1 MFNVTVLKIKDIV
14 KYLVGT
20 IILIGIIVY
29 TTRFFAYKPNEQ
41 KIEKKQEKVSI
52 TEILKIRSNTLK
64 KCLNKTIPVM
74 AELEKEKESKKT
86 TNNENKIFESFLE
99 TEISSI
105 KGMEETEKEKN
116 QTEDSN
122 GSDNKKNTSDENKS
136 DSNNSITEDEKIIL
150 ASNSGIKTEV
160 VTPNPIAENANVQ
173 YGNVKIKN
181 QTTYNLTEDILNPNI
196 KIDNKN
202 ILIFHTHSCESYT
215 PSEKYQYSQTGNYR
229 TTDKNYSVIRV
240 GNELEN
246 YLKQYNINVIHDTSY
261 HDYPSYTGSYTRSLQ
276 TVENILK
283 TNQSD
288 IIIDLHRDAVG
299 SRPDYA
305 PTVKIGEDYAAQ
317 IMFVIGTNEG
327 GLWHPNWQQ
336 NLKFAV
342 KVQQKAEEMYPG
354 LFKPIMLTKSRY
366 NQHTGKYANIME
378 IGSTGNTLDQCLNS
392 MKYLSA
398 VLNEILKWNFRDW
411 GIVTHP
417 SLISKIFL
425 KVSQYFFL
433 KMS

>member
-52 TEILKIRSNTLK
+52 TETLKIRSNTLK

-202 ILIFHTHSCESYT
+202 ILIFHTHSCESYK

-398 VLNEILKWNFRDW
+398 VLNEILK
-411 GIVTHP
+411 
-417 SLISKIFL
+417 
-425 KVSQYFFL
+425 
-433 KMS
+433 

>member
-52 TEILKIRSNTLK
+52 TETLKIRSNTLK

-122 GSDNKKNTSDENKS
+122 GSDNKKNTGDENKS

-398 VLNEILKWNFRDW
+398 VLNEILK
-411 GIVTHP
+411 
-417 SLISKIFL
+417 
-425 KVSQYFFL
+425 
-433 KMS
+433 

>member
-1 MFNVTVLKIKDIV
+1 MFNVTVLKLRDIV
-14 KYLVGT
+14 KYLVGIM
-20 IILIGIIVY
+20 IIIGVIVY
-29 TTRFFAYKPNEQ
+29 ATRFFAYKSENN
-41 KIEKKQEKVSI
+41 V
-52 TEILKIRSNTLK
+52 
-64 KCLNKTIPVM
+64 
-74 AELEKEKESKKT
+74 LE
-86 TNNENKIFESFLE
+86 TNNQKNIGKLQIMKMGSLTNCFDKTLPVVADVNKEYNQMKKENKKINSENYLEQFLK

-105 KGMEETEKEKN
+105 KGLEETEKNNEKTN
-116 QTEDSN
+116 QVS
-122 GSDNKKNTSDENKS
+122 SDV
-136 DSNNSITEDEKIIL
+136 NNSNVEDKENTGEQINTEKVIL
-150 ASNSGIKTEV
+150 ASKDNIKTEV
-160 VTPNPIAENANVQ
+160 VTQNPISENANVQ

-202 ILIFHTHSCESYT
+202 VLIFHTHSCESYT
-215 PSEKYQYSQTGNYR
+215 PSEKYQYTQTGNYR

-240 GNELEN
+240 GTELEN

-283 TNQSD
+283 TTQSD

-305 PTVKIGEDYAAQ
+305 PTVKIGDDYAAQ

-366 NQHTGKYANIME
+366 NQHTGKFANIME
-378 IGSTGNTLDQCLNS
+378 IGSTGNTLDQCLTS

-398 VLNEILKWNFRDW
+398 VMNEVLK
-411 GIVTHP
+411 
-417 SLISKIFL
+417 
-425 KVSQYFFL
+425 
-433 KMS
+433 

>member
-41 KIEKKQEKVSI
+41 KIEKKQEKVGI
-52 TEILKIRSNTLK
+52 TETLKIKSNTLK

-173 YGNVKIKN
+173 YGKVKIKN

-398 VLNEILKWNFRDW
+398 VLNEILK
-411 GIVTHP
+411 
-417 SLISKIFL
+417 
-425 KVSQYFFL
+425 
-433 KMS
+433 

>member
-52 TEILKIRSNTLK
+52 TETLKIKSNTLK

-86 TNNENKIFESFLE
+86 TNSENKIFESFLE

-122 GSDNKKNTSDENKS
+122 VSDNKKNTSDENKS

-398 VLNEILKWNFRDW
+398 VLNEILK
-411 GIVTHP
+411 
-417 SLISKIFL
+417 
-425 KVSQYFFL
+425 
-433 KMS
+433 

>member
-1 MFNVTVLKIKDIV
+1 MFNVKILRMRDIR
-14 KYLVGT
+14 KCLVG
-20 IILIGIIVY
+20 IILTIAIVIC
-29 TTRFFAYKPNEQ
+29 TTRYFSSV
-41 KIEKKQEKVSI
+41 KKEDAKEKVI
-52 TEILKIRSNTLK
+52 KETTKINIFKFGSLTS
-64 KCLNKTIPVM
+64 CLNKTIPTM
-74 AELEKEKESKKT
+74 SNINEGYEKIEKE
-86 TNNENKIFESFLE
+86 NKE
-99 TEISSI
+99 TETKNYLEEFIKTEMSSI
-105 KGMEETEKEKN
+105 KGIELAEKN
-116 QTEDSN
+116 KQQKTNEEDNQT
-122 GSDNKKNTSDENKS
+122 KTVENNQS
-136 DSNNSITEDEKIIL
+136 TDTQENEKITL
-150 ASNSGIKTEV
+150 ASNEATKTEV

-181 QTTYNLTEDILNPNI
+181 QTTYNLTEDILNPDI

-215 PSEKYQYSQTGNYR
+215 PSEKYQYTQTGNYR

-240 GNELEN
+240 GAELEN

-305 PTVKIGEDYAAQ
+305 PTVKIGDDYAAQ

-378 IGSTGNTLDQCLNS
+378 IGSTGNTLDQCLTS

-398 VLNEILKWNFRDW
+398 VLNEVLK
-411 GIVTHP
+411 
-417 SLISKIFL
+417 
-425 KVSQYFFL
+425 
-433 KMS
+433 

>member
-1 MFNVTVLKIKDIV
+1 MFNVKILRMRDIR
-14 KYLVGT
+14 KCLVG
-20 IILIGIIVY
+20 IILTIAIVIC
-29 TTRFFAYKPNEQ
+29 TTRYFSSV
-41 KIEKKQEKVSI
+41 KKENTKEKVIKETAQINIFKFGSL
-52 TEILKIRSNTLK
+52 TS
-64 KCLNKTIPVM
+64 CLNKTIPTM
-74 AELEKEKESKKT
+74 SNINEEYKKIEKE
-86 TNNENKIFESFLE
+86 NKE
-99 TEISSI
+99 TETKNYLEEFIKTEMSSI
-105 KGMEETEKEKN
+105 KGIELAEQNKQQNTNKEYEQINTVENNKTTDT
-116 QTEDSN
+116 QED
-122 GSDNKKNTSDENKS
+122 GK
-136 DSNNSITEDEKIIL
+136 ITL
-150 ASNSGIKTEV
+150 ASNEATKTEV

-181 QTTYNLTEDILNPNI
+181 QTTYNLTEDILNPDI
-196 KIDNKN
+196 KIENKN

-215 PSEKYQYSQTGNYR
+215 PSEKYQYTQTGNYR

-240 GNELEN
+240 GTELEN

-305 PTVKIGEDYAAQ
+305 PTVKIGDDYAAQ

-378 IGSTGNTLDQCLNS
+378 IGSTGNTLDQCLTS

-398 VLNEILKWNFRDW
+398 VLNEVLK
-411 GIVTHP
+411 
-417 SLISKIFL
+417 
-425 KVSQYFFL
+425 
-433 KMS
+433 

>member
-41 KIEKKQEKVSI
+41 NMEKKQEKVSI
-52 TEILKIRSNTLK
+52 TETLKIKSNTLK

-398 VLNEILKWNFRDW
+398 VLNEILK
-411 GIVTHP
+411 
-417 SLISKIFL
+417 
-425 KVSQYFFL
+425 
-433 KMS
+433 

>member
-1 MFNVTVLKIKDIV
+1 MFNVKILRMRDIR
-14 KYLVGT
+14 KCLVG
-20 IILIGIIVY
+20 IILTIAIVIC
-29 TTRFFAYKPNEQ
+29 TTRYFSSV
-41 KIEKKQEKVSI
+41 KKENTKEKVIKETAQINIFKFGSL
-52 TEILKIRSNTLK
+52 TS
-64 KCLNKTIPVM
+64 CLNKTIPTM
-74 AELEKEKESKKT
+74 SNINEEYKKIEKE
-86 TNNENKIFESFLE
+86 NKE
-99 TEISSI
+99 TETKNYLEEFIKTEMSSI
-105 KGMEETEKEKN
+105 KGIELAEENKQQKTNEENN
-116 QTEDSN
+116 QTKTVENNQSTDTQEN
-122 GSDNKKNTSDENKS
+122 GK
-136 DSNNSITEDEKIIL
+136 ITL
-150 ASNSGIKTEV
+150 ASNEATKTEV

-181 QTTYNLTEDILNPNI
+181 QTTYNLTEDILNPDI

-215 PSEKYQYSQTGNYR
+215 PSEKYQYTQTGNYR

-240 GNELEN
+240 GTELEN

-305 PTVKIGEDYAAQ
+305 PTVKIGDDYAAQ

-378 IGSTGNTLDQCLNS
+378 IGSTGNTLDQCLTS

-398 VLNEILKWNFRDW
+398 VLNEVLK
-411 GIVTHP
+411 
-417 SLISKIFL
+417 
-425 KVSQYFFL
+425 
-433 KMS
+433 

>member
-1 MFNVTVLKIKDIV
+1 MFNVTVLKFKDIL
-14 KYLVGT
+14 KYLVG
-20 IILIGIIVY
+20 IIITIGIIIFTARYFSY
-29 TTRFFAYKPNEQ
+29 TKKDNINE
-41 KIEKKQEKVSI
+41 KQI
-52 TEILKIRSNTLK
+52 TEKSKIQIFKFGSLTG
-64 KCLNKTIPVM
+64 CLDKTIPTM
-74 AELEKEKESKKT
+74 ANLNEKSNEKEEENNT
-86 TNNENKIFESFLE
+86 TNYLE
-99 TEISSI
+99 EIIKTEISSI
-105 KGMEETEKEKN
+105 KGIEEIENKQVDEKTESEQTK
-116 QTEDSN
+116 TEDQN
-122 GSDNKKNTSDENKS
+122 QNTNSQEN
-136 DSNNSITEDEKIIL
+136 EKITL
-150 ASNSGIKTEV
+150 ASNQAVTTEV
-160 VTPNPIAENANVQ
+160 VTPNPISDNANVQ

-181 QTTYNLTEDILNPNI
+181 QTTFNLTEDILNPDI

-215 PSEKYQYSQTGNYR
+215 PSEKYQYTQTGNYR

-240 GNELEN
+240 GTELEN
-246 YLKQYNINVIHDTSY
+246 YLKEYNINVIHDTSY
-261 HDYPSYTGSYTRSLQ
+261 HDYPSYTGSYTRSLE

-283 TNQSD
+283 INQAD

-305 PTVKIGEDYAAQ
+305 PTVKIGDDYAAQ

-378 IGSTGNTLDQCLNS
+378 IGSTGNTLDQCLTS

-398 VLNEILKWNFRDW
+398 VMNEVLK
-411 GIVTHP
+411 
-417 SLISKIFL
+417 
-425 KVSQYFFL
+425 
-433 KMS
+433 